1 MLTSST
7 FYIIKKKKNFMNI
20 LFLIIPLLA
29 FSIPVAF
36 AESSN
41 IGTIYW
47 KQEIISPN
55 SFVDIYV
62 HDNDMNKKE
71 YPNFADKFTIS
82 VWSDSSPDG
91 LEIQVVETG
100 VYSGIFKGRVFV
112 ADSGDTVKN
121 RLVSMPGDAVYA
133 KYVDFTMPDGSTSEI
148 FSAAI
153 VKISGQNMQ
162 SLLDNIDPKYRM
174 SSSVEKVPSWIKNNA
189 GWWANDDIDDDA
201 FIQGIQFLIKE
212 KILEINETSSTEK
225 SDKIPAWV
233 KNNAGWWADG
243 QITESDF
250 LSGITHLV
258 KTGIISVGDNSVEL
272 VSDDVDPLLAEC
284 QSIKST
290 YKRLNCE
297 KEIKQNLE
305 FIEFKKSSN
314 EYGVGPIT
322 YYYPGIGN
330 FGNEFEISS
339 SGQAMLRLRILA
351 ENTGNEVISLKCTG
365 PSICSYDVWD
375 GSKAFKYAGMDF
387 VSGQIPINPGTS
399 VIFNMMFGPN
409 IGYGGNQFEYDSSKN
424 YTFRVNENFGSI
436 EIPLKIE

>member
-1 MLTSST
+1 
-7 FYIIKKKKNFMNI
+7 MNL
-20 LFLIIPLLA
+20 LFLIIPLLV

-41 IGTIYW
+41 VGSMYW

-62 HDNDMNKKE
+62 HDDDMNKKE
-71 YPNFADKFTIS
+71 YPNFADKFTIY

-91 LEIQVVETG
+91 LEIEVVETG

-112 ADSGDTVKN
+112 ADSGDTIKN
-121 RLVSMPGDAVYA
+121 RLVSMPGDTVYA
-133 KYVDFTMPDGSTSEI
+133 KYVDFTMPDGSTSDI
-148 FSAAI
+148 FSAAV

-162 SLLDNIDPKYRM
+162 PLLDNIDSKYRM
-174 SSSVEKVPSWIKNNA
+174 SSSIEKVPSWIKNNA

-212 KILEINETSSTEK
+212 KILEINETSSAEK

-258 KTGIISVGDNSVEL
+258 KTGIISVSDDSVEL

-399 VIFNMMFGPN
+399 IIFNMMFGPN
-409 IGYGGNQFEYDSSKN
+409 IGYGGNQFEYDESKS
-424 YTFRVNENFGSI
+424 YDFRVNESFGSI
-436 EIPLKIE
+436 DIPLKIE

>member
-1 MLTSST
+1 MKL
-7 FYIIKKKKNFMNI
+7 
-20 LFLIIPLLA
+20 LFVIIPLLV

-41 IGTIYW
+41 VGSMYW

-62 HDNDMNKKE
+62 HDDDMNKKE

-91 LEIQVVETG
+91 LEIEVVETG
-100 VYSGIFKGRVFV
+100 VYSGIFKGRVFI
-112 ADSGDTVKN
+112 ADSGDTLKN
-121 RLVSMPGDAVYA
+121 RLVSMPGDTVYG

-153 VKISGQNMQ
+153 VKISGQNMN
-162 SLLDNIDPKYRM
+162 SLLDKIDPKFRA
-174 SSSVEKVPSWIKNNA
+174 SAEKVPSWIKNNA
-189 GWWANDDIDDDA
+189 GWWANDDIDDDS

-212 KILEINETSSTEK
+212 KILEINETTTADK

-233 KNNAGWWADG
+233 KNNAGWWAEG

-258 KTGIISVGDNSVEL
+258 KTGIISVGNDSVD
-272 VSDDVDPLLAEC
+272 SASDVDPVLAEC

-297 KEIKQNLE
+297 KEIKQKLE
-305 FIEFKKSSN
+305 FIEFKQSSVG
-314 EYGVGPIT
+314 YGVGPIT

-351 ENTGNEVISLKCTG
+351 ENTGNDVVSLKCTG

-409 IGYGGNQFEYDSSKN
+409 IGYGGNQFEYDSSKSYN
-424 YTFRVNENFGSI
+424 FRVNENFGSI
-436 EIPLKIE
+436 DIPLKIE

>member
-1 MLTSST
+1 MV
-7 FYIIKKKKNFMNI
+7 
-20 LFLIIPLLA
+20 

-41 IGTIYW
+41 VGNMYW

-62 HDNDMNKKE
+62 HDDDMNKKE

-91 LEIQVVETG
+91 LEIEVVETG
-100 VYSGIFKGRVFV
+100 VYSGIFKGRVFI
-112 ADSGDTVKN
+112 ADSGDTLKN
-121 RLVSMPGDAVYA
+121 RLVSMPGDTVYG

-153 VKISGQNMQ
+153 VKISGQNMN
-162 SLLDNIDPKYRM
+162 SLLDKIDPKFRT
-174 SSSVEKVPSWIKNNA
+174 SAEKVPSWIKNNA
-189 GWWANDDIDDDA
+189 GWWANDDIDDDS

-212 KILEINETSSTEK
+212 KILEINETTTADK

-233 KNNAGWWADG
+233 KNNAGWWAEG

-258 KTGIISVGDNSVEL
+258 KTGIISVGNDSVD
-272 VSDDVDPLLAEC
+272 SASDVDPILSEC

-297 KEIKQNLE
+297 KEIKLSLE
-305 FIEFKKSSN
+305 FTEFKKISDS
-314 EYGVGPIT
+314 YDVGTIT

-330 FGNEFEISS
+330 LGNDFEISS

-351 ENTGNEVISLKCTG
+351 ENIGTDVVSLKCTG
-365 PSICSYDVWD
+365 PSICNYDVWD

-399 VIFNMMFGPN
+399 IIFNMMFGPN
-409 IGYGGNQFEYDSSKN
+409 IGYGGNQFEYDESKS
-424 YTFRVNENFGSI
+424 YDFRVNESFGSVD
-436 EIPLKIE
+436 IPLKINE

>member
-1 MLTSST
+1 
-7 FYIIKKKKNFMNI
+7 MNI
-20 LFLIIPLLA
+20 LFLIVLLLA

-41 IGTIYW
+41 IGTMYW

-121 RLVSMPGDAVYA
+121 RLVSMPGDTVYA

-189 GWWANDDIDDDA
+189 GWWANDDIDDDS

-258 KTGIISVGDNSVEL
+258 KTGIISVSDDSVEL

-351 ENTGNEVISLKCTG
+351 ENTSNEVISLKCTG
-365 PSICSYDVWD
+365 PAICSYDVWD

-409 IGYGGNQFEYDSSKN
+409 IGYGGNQFEYDPSKN
-424 YTFRVNENFGSI
+424 YHFRVNESFGSVD
-436 EIPLKIE
+436 IPLKIE

>member
-1 MLTSST
+1 
-7 FYIIKKKKNFMNI
+7 MNLLVLI
-20 LFLIIPLLA
+20 LPLLV
-29 FSIPVAF
+29 FTIPMAF

-41 IGTIYW
+41 IGNMYW
-47 KQEIISPN
+47 KQEIISSN

-82 VWSDSSPDG
+82 VWSDSSPNG

-100 VYSGIFKGRVFV
+100 VYSGIFKGRVFI
-112 ADSGDTVKN
+112 ADSGDTAKN
-121 RLVSMPGDAVYA
+121 RLVSMPGDTVYA

-153 VKISGQNMQ
+153 VKISGENMTN
-162 SLLDNIDPKYRM
+162 LLDQIDPKFRM
-174 SSSVEKVPSWIKNNA
+174 SKSIEQVPVWIKNNA
-189 GWWANDDIDDDA
+189 GWWANGDIDDDS

-212 KILEINETSSTEK
+212 NILEVDSSAASEQ
-225 SDKIPAWV
+225 SDKIPVWV

-250 LSGITHLV
+250 LSGINHLV
-258 KTGIISVGDNSVEL
+258 TSGIISVGDDSVKST
-272 VSDDVDPLLAEC
+272 SDPILSEC
-284 QSIKST
+284 QSIKSN

-305 FIEFKKSSN
+305 FTEFKKSSDR
-314 EYGVGPIT
+314 YDVGSIS

-351 ENTGNEVISLKCTG
+351 ENTSNDVVSLKCTG
-365 PSICSYDVWD
+365 PSICNYDVWD

-399 VIFNMMFGPN
+399 IIFNMMFGPN
-409 IGYGGNQFEYDSSKN
+409 IGYGGTQFLYDSSKN
-424 YTFRVNENFGSI
+424 YNFRVSESFGNI

>member
-1 MLTSST
+1 MKL
-7 FYIIKKKKNFMNI
+7 
-20 LFLIIPLLA
+20 LFVIIPLLV

-36 AESSN
+36 AEPSN
-41 IGTIYW
+41 VGNMYW

-62 HDNDMNKKE
+62 HDDDMNKKE

-91 LEIQVVETG
+91 LEIEVVETG
-100 VYSGIFKGRVFV
+100 VYSGFFKGRVFI
-112 ADSGDTVKN
+112 ADSGDTLKN
-121 RLVSMPGDAVYA
+121 RLVSMPGDTVYG

-153 VKISGQNMQ
+153 VKISGQNMN
-162 SLLDNIDPKYRM
+162 SLLDKIDPKFRA
-174 SSSVEKVPSWIKNNA
+174 SAEKVPSWIKNNA
-189 GWWANDDIDDDA
+189 GWWANDDIDDDS

-212 KILEINETSSTEK
+212 KILEISETTTADK

-233 KNNAGWWADG
+233 KNNAGWWAEG

-258 KTGIISVGDNSVEL
+258 KTGIISVGNDSVDSA
-272 VSDDVDPLLAEC
+272 SDIDPILAEC

-297 KEIKQNLE
+297 KEIKQKLE
-305 FIEFKKSSN
+305 FIEFKQSSVG
-314 EYGVGPIT
+314 YGVGPIT

-351 ENTGNEVISLKCTG
+351 ENTGNDVVSLKCTG

-409 IGYGGNQFEYDSSKN
+409 IGYGGNQFEYDSSKSYN
-424 YTFRVNENFGSI
+424 FRVNENFGSI
-436 EIPLKIE
+436 DIPLKIE

>member
-1 MLTSST
+1 
-7 FYIIKKKKNFMNI
+7 MNLLVLI
-20 LFLIIPLLA
+20 LPLLI
-29 FSIPVAF
+29 FTIPVAF
-36 AESSN
+36 AEPSN

-47 KQEIISPN
+47 KQEIISSN

-112 ADSGDTVKN
+112 ADSGDTAKN
-121 RLVSMPGDAVYA
+121 RLVSMPGDTVYA
-133 KYVDFTMPDGSTSEI
+133 KYVDFTMPDGSTSNI

-153 VKISGQNMQ
+153 VKISGQNMTP
-162 SLLDNIDPKYRM
+162 LLDKIDPKYRM
-174 SSSVEKVPSWIKNNA
+174 SKSVEKVPVWIKNNA
-189 GWWANDDIDDDA
+189 GWWADGSIDDSS
-201 FIQGIQFLIKE
+201 FVQGIQFLIKE
-212 KILEINETSSTEK
+212 KIIEVDTSTLSQK
-225 SDKIPAWV
+225 SDKIPTWV

-250 LSGITHLV
+250 LSGINHLV
-258 KTGIISVGDNSVEL
+258 KSGIISVGDNSVKS
-272 VSDDVDPLLAEC
+272 VSDSIVSEC
-284 QSIKST
+284 QSIKSN

-305 FIEFKKSSN
+305 FTEFKKSSDR
-314 EYGVGPIT
+314 YDVGSIT

-339 SGQAMLRLRILA
+339 SGQAMLRLRIMA
-351 ENTGNEVISLKCTG
+351 ENNSNEVISLKCTG
-365 PSICSYDVWD
+365 PSICNYDVWD

-387 VSGQIPINPGTS
+387 ISGQIPISPGTS
-399 VIFNMMFGPN
+399 FIFNMMFGPN
-409 IGYGGNQFEYDSSKN
+409 IGYGGNQFIYDSSKN
-424 YTFRVNENFGSI
+424 YNFRVNESFGSI

>member
-1 MLTSST
+1 MKL
-7 FYIIKKKKNFMNI
+7 
-20 LFLIIPLLA
+20 LFVIIPLLV

-36 AESSN
+36 AEPSN
-41 IGTIYW
+41 VGNMYW

-62 HDNDMNKKE
+62 HDDDMNKKE

-91 LEIQVVETG
+91 LEIEVVETG
-100 VYSGIFKGRVFV
+100 VYSGIFKGRVFI
-112 ADSGDTVKN
+112 ADSGDTLKN
-121 RLVSMPGDAVYA
+121 RLVSMPGDTVYG

-153 VKISGQNMQ
+153 VKISGQNMN
-162 SLLDNIDPKYRM
+162 SLLDKIDTKFRA
-174 SSSVEKVPSWIKNNA
+174 SAEKVPSWIKNNA
-189 GWWANDDIDDDA
+189 GWWANDDIDDDS

-212 KILEINETSSTEK
+212 KILEISETTTADK

-233 KNNAGWWADG
+233 KNNAGWWAEG

-258 KTGIISVGDNSVEL
+258 KTGIISVGNDSVDSA
-272 VSDDVDPLLAEC
+272 SDIDPILAEC

-297 KEIKQNLE
+297 KEIKQKLE
-305 FIEFKKSSN
+305 FIEFKQSSVG
-314 EYGVGPIT
+314 YGVGPIT

-351 ENTGNEVISLKCTG
+351 ENTGNDVVSLKCTG

-409 IGYGGNQFEYDSSKN
+409 IGYGGNQFEYDSSKSYN
-424 YTFRVNENFGSI
+424 FRVNENFGSI
-436 EIPLKIE
+436 DIPLKIE

>member
-1 MLTSST
+1 MKL
-7 FYIIKKKKNFMNI
+7 
-20 LFLIIPLLA
+20 LFVIIPLLV

-36 AESSN
+36 AEPSN
-41 IGTIYW
+41 VGNMYW

-62 HDNDMNKKE
+62 HDDDMNKKE

-91 LEIQVVETG
+91 LEIEVVETG
-100 VYSGIFKGRVFV
+100 VYSGIFKGRVFI
-112 ADSGDTVKN
+112 ADSGDTLKN
-121 RLVSMPGDAVYA
+121 RLVSMPGDTVYG

-153 VKISGQNMQ
+153 VKISGQNMN
-162 SLLDNIDPKYRM
+162 SLLDKIDPKFRA
-174 SSSVEKVPSWIKNNA
+174 SAEKVPSWIKNNA
-189 GWWANDDIDDDA
+189 GWWANDDIDDDS

-212 KILEINETSSTEK
+212 KILEISETTTADK

-233 KNNAGWWADG
+233 KNNAGWWAEG

-258 KTGIISVGDNSVEL
+258 KTGIISVGNDSVDSA
-272 VSDDVDPLLAEC
+272 SDIDPILAEC

-297 KEIKQNLE
+297 KEIKQKLE
-305 FIEFKKSSN
+305 FIEFKQSSVG
-314 EYGVGPIT
+314 YGVGPIT

-351 ENTGNEVISLKCTG
+351 ENTGNDVVSLKCTG

-409 IGYGGNQFEYDSSKN
+409 IGYGGNQFEYDSSKS
-424 YTFRVNENFGSI
+424 YDFRVNENFGSI
-436 EIPLKIE
+436 DIPLKIE

>member
-1 MLTSST
+1 
-7 FYIIKKKKNFMNI
+7 MNI
-20 LFLIIPLLA
+20 FLLVIPLLVI
-29 FSIPVAF
+29 SIPVVF
-36 AESSN
+36 ADSSN
-41 IGTIYW
+41 VGTVYW
-47 KQEIISPN
+47 KQEIISSN

-62 HDNDMNKKE
+62 HDDDMNKKE

-82 VWSDSSPDG
+82 VWSDSSTDG
-91 LEIQVVETG
+91 LEIPVVETG
-100 VYSGIFKGRVFV
+100 VYSGIFKGRVFI
-112 ADSGDTVKN
+112 ADSGDTAKN
-121 RLVSMPGDAVYA
+121 RLVSMPGDTVYA
-133 KYVDFTMPDGSTSEI
+133 KYVDFTMPDGSTSNI

-153 VKISGQNMQ
+153 VKISGQNMN
-162 SLLDNIDPKYRM
+162 SLLDQIDPKFRM
-174 SSSVEKVPSWIKNNA
+174 SKSIEKVPVWIKNNA
-189 GWWANDDIDDDA
+189 GWWANGDIDDDS
-201 FIQGIQFLIKE
+201 FVQGIQFLIKE
-212 KILEINETSSTEK
+212 NILEVDSTISSEK
-225 SDKIPAWV
+225 NDKIPPWI
-233 KNNAGWWADG
+233 KNNAGWWAEG

-250 LSGITHLV
+250 LSGINHLV
-258 KTGIISVGDNSVEL
+258 KTGIISISQNSIES
-272 VSDDVDPLLAEC
+272 VSDSIVSEC
-284 QSIKST
+284 QSIKSN

-305 FIEFKKSSN
+305 FTEFKKSSDR
-314 EYGVGPIT
+314 YDVGSIS

-351 ENTGNEVISLKCTG
+351 ENTSNEVVSLKCTG
-365 PSICSYDVWD
+365 PSICNYDVWD

-424 YTFRVNENFGSI
+424 YNFRVNENFGTI

>member
-1 MLTSST
+1 
-7 FYIIKKKKNFMNI
+7 MNH
-20 LFLIIPLLA
+20 LFFIIPLLV
-29 FSIPVAF
+29 FSIPIAF
-36 AESSN
+36 AEPSN
-41 IGTIYW
+41 VGNMYW
-47 KQEIISPN
+47 KQEIISSN

-62 HDNDMNKKE
+62 HDDDMNKKE
-71 YPNFADKFTIS
+71 YPNFADKFTIY
-82 VWSDSSPDG
+82 VWSDSSSDG
-91 LEIQVVETG
+91 LEIEVVETG
-100 VYSGIFKGRVFV
+100 VYSGIFKGRVFI

-121 RLVSMPGDAVYA
+121 RLVSMPGDTVYA
-133 KYVDFTMPDGSTSEI
+133 KYVDFTMPDGSTSDI

-162 SLLDNIDPKYRM
+162 PFLDDIDSKYRM

-189 GWWANDDIDDDA
+189 GWWA
-201 FIQGIQFLIKE
+201 
-212 KILEINETSSTEK
+212 
-225 SDKIPAWV
+225 
-233 KNNAGWWADG
+233 DG

-250 LSGITHLV
+250 LSGIAHLV
-258 KTGIISVGDNSVEL
+258 KTGIISVSDDSVEL
-272 VSDDVDPLLAEC
+272 VSDDVDPLLSEC

-351 ENTGNEVISLKCTG
+351 ENTGTDVVSLKCTG

-387 VSGQIPINPGTS
+387 VSGQIPINPDTS
-399 VIFNMMFGPN
+399 IIFNMMFGPN
-409 IGYGGNQFEYDSSKN
+409 IGYGGNQFEYDESKR
-424 YTFRVNENFGSI
+424 YDFRVNESFGSVD
-436 EIPLKIE
+436 IPLKINE

>member
-1 MLTSST
+1 
-7 FYIIKKKKNFMNI
+7 MNI
-20 LFLIIPLLA
+20 LILIVPLLA

-41 IGTIYW
+41 IGTMYW

-121 RLVSMPGDAVYA
+121 RLVSMPGDTVYA

-258 KTGIISVGDNSVEL
+258 KTGIISVSDDSVEL

-351 ENTGNEVISLKCTG
+351 ENTSNEVISLKCTG
-365 PSICSYDVWD
+365 PAICSYDVWD

-409 IGYGGNQFEYDSSKN
+409 IGYGGNQFEYDPSKN
-424 YTFRVNENFGSI
+424 YNFRVNESFGSI
-436 EIPLKIE
+436 DIPLKIE

>member
-1 MLTSST
+1 
-7 FYIIKKKKNFMNI
+7 MNI
-20 LFLIIPLLA
+20 LFLIVPLLA

-41 IGTIYW
+41 IGTMYW

-91 LEIQVVETG
+91 LKIQVVETG

-121 RLVSMPGDAVYA
+121 RLVSMPGDTVYA

-258 KTGIISVGDNSVEL
+258 KTGIISVSDDSVEL

-351 ENTGNEVISLKCTG
+351 ENTSNEVISLKCTG
-365 PSICSYDVWD
+365 PAICSYDVWD

-409 IGYGGNQFEYDSSKN
+409 IGYGGNQFEYDPSKN
-424 YTFRVNENFGSI
+424 YNFRVNESFGSVD
-436 EIPLKIE
+436 IPLKIE

>member
-1 MLTSST
+1 
-7 FYIIKKKKNFMNI
+7 MNI
-20 LFLIIPLLA
+20 FLLVIPLLVI
-29 FSIPVAF
+29 SIPVVF
-36 AESSN
+36 ADSSN
-41 IGTIYW
+41 VGTVYW
-47 KQEIISPN
+47 KQEIISSN

-91 LEIQVVETG
+91 LEIPVVETG
-100 VYSGIFKGRVFV
+100 VYSGIFKGRVFI
-112 ADSGDTVKN
+112 ADSGDTAKN
-121 RLVSMPGDAVYA
+121 RLVSMPGDTVYA
-133 KYVDFTMPDGSTSEI
+133 KYVDFTMPDGSTSDI

-153 VKISGQNMQ
+153 VKISGQNMN
-162 SLLDNIDPKYRM
+162 SLLDQIDPKFRM
-174 SSSVEKVPSWIKNNA
+174 SKSIEKVPVWIKNNA
-189 GWWANDDIDDDA
+189 GWWANGDIDDDS

-212 KILEINETSSTEK
+212 NILEVDSTISSEK
-225 SDKIPAWV
+225 NDKIPPWI
-233 KNNAGWWADG
+233 KNNAGWWAEG

-250 LSGITHLV
+250 LSGINHLV
-258 KTGIISVGDNSVEL
+258 KTGIISISQNSIES
-272 VSDDVDPLLAEC
+272 VSDSIVSEC
-284 QSIKST
+284 QSIKSN

-305 FIEFKKSSN
+305 FTEFKKSSDG
-314 EYGVGPIT
+314 YAVGSIT

-351 ENTGNEVISLKCTG
+351 ENNSSEVISLKCTG
-365 PSICSYDVWD
+365 PSICNYDVWD

-387 VSGQIPINPGTS
+387 ISGQIPISPGTS

-409 IGYGGNQFEYDSSKN
+409 IGYGGNQFIYDSYKN
-424 YTFRVNENFGSI
+424 YNFRVNEGFGNI

>member
-1 MLTSST
+1 MKL
-7 FYIIKKKKNFMNI
+7 
-20 LFLIIPLLA
+20 LFVIIPLLV

-36 AESSN
+36 AEPSN
-41 IGTIYW
+41 VGNMYW

-62 HDNDMNKKE
+62 HDDDMNKKE

-91 LEIQVVETG
+91 LEIEVVETG
-100 VYSGIFKGRVFV
+100 VYSGIFKGRVFI
-112 ADSGDTVKN
+112 ADSGDTLKN
-121 RLVSMPGDAVYA
+121 RLVSMPGDTVYG

-153 VKISGQNMQ
+153 VKISGQNMN
-162 SLLDNIDPKYRM
+162 SLLDKIDPKFRA
-174 SSSVEKVPSWIKNNA
+174 SAEKVPSWIKNNA
-189 GWWANDDIDDDA
+189 GWWANDDIDDDS

-212 KILEINETSSTEK
+212 KILEISETTTADK

-233 KNNAGWWADG
+233 KNNAGWWAEG

-258 KTGIISVGDNSVEL
+258 KTGIISVGNDSVDSA
-272 VSDDVDPLLAEC
+272 SDIDPILAEC

-297 KEIKQNLE
+297 KEIKQKLE
-305 FIEFKKSSN
+305 FIEFKQSSVG
-314 EYGVGPIT
+314 YGVGPIT

-351 ENTGNEVISLKCTG
+351 ENAGNEVISLKCTG

-409 IGYGGNQFEYDSSKN
+409 IGYGGNQFEYDSSKSYN
-424 YTFRVNENFGSI
+424 FRVNENFGSI
-436 EIPLKIE
+436 DIPLKIE

>member
-1 MLTSST
+1 MKL
-7 FYIIKKKKNFMNI
+7 
-20 LFLIIPLLA
+20 LLLLIPLLA
-29 FSIPVAF
+29 FSIPVVF
-36 AESSN
+36 AEPSN
-41 IGTIYW
+41 VGNMYW

-62 HDNDMNKKE
+62 HDDDMNKKE

-91 LEIQVVETG
+91 LEIEVVETG
-100 VYSGIFKGRVFV
+100 VYSGIFKGRVFI
-112 ADSGDTVKN
+112 ADSGDTLKN
-121 RLVSMPGDAVYA
+121 RLVSMPGDTVYG

-153 VKISGQNMQ
+153 VKISGQNMN
-162 SLLDNIDPKYRM
+162 SLLDKIDPKFRA
-174 SSSVEKVPSWIKNNA
+174 SVEKVPSWIKNNA
-189 GWWANDDIDDDA
+189 GWWANDDIGDDS

-212 KILEINETSSTEK
+212 KILEINETTTADK

-233 KNNAGWWADG
+233 KNNAGWWAEG

-258 KTGIISVGDNSVEL
+258 KTGIISVGNDSVDSA
-272 VSDDVDPLLAEC
+272 SDIDPALAEC

-297 KEIKQNLE
+297 KEIKQKLE
-305 FIEFKKSSN
+305 FIEFKQSSVG
-314 EYGVGPIT
+314 YGVGPIT

-351 ENTGNEVISLKCTG
+351 ENTGNDVVSLKCTG

-409 IGYGGNQFEYDSSKN
+409 IGYGGNQFEYDSSKSYN
-424 YTFRVNENFGSI
+424 FRVNENFGSI
-436 EIPLKIE
+436 DIPLKIE

>member
-1 MLTSST
+1 
-7 FYIIKKKKNFMNI
+7 MNLLI
-20 LFLIIPLLA
+20 LILPLLV
-29 FSIPVAF
+29 FTIPVAF

-47 KQEIISPN
+47 KQEIISSN

-71 YPNFADKFTIS
+71 YPNFADKFFIS
-82 VWSDSSPDG
+82 VWSDSSPNG

-100 VYSGIFKGRVFV
+100 VYSGIFKGRVFI
-112 ADSGDTVKN
+112 ADSGETAKN
-121 RLVSMPGDAVYA
+121 RLVSMPGDTVYA

-148 FSAAI
+148 FSAAV

-162 SLLDNIDPKYRM
+162 PLLDNIDSKYRM
-174 SSSVEKVPSWIKNNA
+174 SSSIEKVPSWIKNNA

-233 KNNAGWWADG
+233 KNNAGWWAEG

-258 KTGIISVGDNSVEL
+258 KTGIISVSDDSVEL

>member
-1 MLTSST
+1 
-7 FYIIKKKKNFMNI
+7 MNLLVLI
-20 LFLIIPLLA
+20 LPLLI
-29 FSIPVAF
+29 FTIPVAF
-36 AESSN
+36 AEPSN

-47 KQEIISPN
+47 KQEIISSN

-100 VYSGIFKGRVFV
+100 VYSGIFKGRVFIS
-112 ADSGDTVKN
+112 DSGDTAKN
-121 RLVSMPGDAVYA
+121 RLVSMPGDTVYA
-133 KYVDFTMPDGSTSEI
+133 KYVDFTMPDGSTSNI

-153 VKISGQNMQ
+153 VKISGQNMN
-162 SLLDNIDPKYRM
+162 SLLDQIDPKFRM
-174 SSSVEKVPSWIKNNA
+174 SKSIEKVPVWIKNNA
-189 GWWANDDIDDDA
+189 GWWANGDIDDDS
-201 FIQGIQFLIKE
+201 FVQGIQFLIKE
-212 KILEINETSSTEK
+212 NILEVDSTISSEK
-225 SDKIPAWV
+225 NDKIPPWI
-233 KNNAGWWADG
+233 KNNAGWWAEG

-250 LSGITHLV
+250 LSGINHLV
-258 KTGIISVGDNSVEL
+258 KTGIISISQNSIES
-272 VSDDVDPLLAEC
+272 VSDSIVSEC
-284 QSIKST
+284 QSIKSN

-305 FIEFKKSSN
+305 FTEFKKSSDR
-314 EYGVGPIT
+314 YDVGSIS

-339 SGQAMLRLRILA
+339 SGQAMLRLRIMA
-351 ENTGNEVISLKCTG
+351 ENNSNEVISLKCTG
-365 PSICSYDVWD
+365 PSICNYDVWD

-387 VSGQIPINPGTS
+387 ISGQIPISPGTS
-399 VIFNMMFGPN
+399 IIFNMMFGPN
-409 IGYGGNQFEYDSSKN
+409 IGYGGNQFIYDSSKN
-424 YTFRVNENFGSI
+424 YNFRVNESFGSI

>member
-1 MLTSST
+1 MKL
-7 FYIIKKKKNFMNI
+7 
-20 LFLIIPLLA
+20 LFVIIPLLV

-36 AESSN
+36 AESTN
-41 IGTIYW
+41 VGNMYW

-62 HDNDMNKKE
+62 HDDDMNKKE

-91 LEIQVVETG
+91 LEIEVVETG
-100 VYSGIFKGRVFV
+100 VYSGIFKGRVFI
-112 ADSGDTVKN
+112 ADSGDTLKN
-121 RLVSMPGDAVYA
+121 RLVSMPGDTVYG

-153 VKISGQNMQ
+153 VKISGQNMN
-162 SLLDNIDPKYRM
+162 SLLDKIDPKFRA
-174 SSSVEKVPSWIKNNA
+174 SAEKVPSWIKNNA
-189 GWWANDDIDDDA
+189 GWWANDDIDDDS

-212 KILEINETSSTEK
+212 KILEINETTTADK

-233 KNNAGWWADG
+233 KNNAGWWAEG

-258 KTGIISVGDNSVEL
+258 KTGIISVGNDSVD
-272 VSDDVDPLLAEC
+272 SASDVDPVLAEC

-297 KEIKQNLE
+297 KEIKQKLE
-305 FIEFKKSSN
+305 FIEFKQSSVG
-314 EYGVGPIT
+314 YGVGPIT

-351 ENTGNEVISLKCTG
+351 ENIGTDVVSLKCTG

-409 IGYGGNQFEYDSSKN
+409 IGYGGNQFEYDSSKSYN
-424 YTFRVNENFGSI
+424 FRVNENFGSI
-436 EIPLKIE
+436 DIPLKIE